1 MEFFQEFM
9 EQLLRIPSI
18 TGFEEK
24 AARFIEEQIKP
35 YVDWVKTDTLGN
47 VIAFKKGS
55 GKKKAKLMFETH
67 YDQIGLMITKI
78 EENGILRFTNIGGI
92 NKKSLPGKRVKIL
105 AKDEIYGIIG
115 TKPPHLMSEDEAKKI
130 ESLDKLY
137 IDCGFG
143 KQEIE
148 KLVKV
153 GDIAIFDFEP
163 IRLSG
168 FSYSSAGLDDKAGA
182 VVVYSVAKMLSNV
195 NPYHDLYFCFSVQEE
210 VGLRGAKTA
219 AYGIDPDF
227 SISLDVTFGDPVGNP
242 LKVSLG
248 KGPTISFGPGHNPSF
263 VRKIKSIADREDI
276 PFQFEIEPRPAGTD
290 AAVIQITKK
299 GVYTALLGIPLRYM
313 HSQVEIINTK
323 DLYRSAR
330 ICANIAMEE
339 ELLRSEEEIGNVK

>member
-1 MEFFQEFM
+1 M

-137 IDCGFG
+137 IDCGYSR
-143 KQEIE
+143 QEIE

-163 IRLSG
+163 TKLSG

-182 VVVYSVAKMLSNV
+182 VVVYSVAKMLSNI
-195 NPYHDLYFCFSVQEE
+195 NSYHDLYFCFSVQEE
-210 VGLRGAKTA
+210 VGLEEQKLQLMGLT
-219 AYGIDPDF
+219 
-227 SISLDVTFGDPVGNP
+227 
-242 LKVSLG
+242 
-248 KGPTISFGPGHNPSF
+248 
-263 VRKIKSIADREDI
+263 
-276 PFQFEIEPRPAGTD
+276 
-290 AAVIQITKK
+290 
-299 GVYTALLGIPLRYM
+299 
-313 HSQVEIINTK
+313 
-323 DLYRSAR
+323 R
-330 ICANIAMEE
+330 IF
-339 ELLRSEEEIGNVK
+339 L